1 MLKHYITKY
10 SSDDKRFA
18 LLMWISSFAYWYE
31 QKNKESLTCFLIGV
45 VLFISAFG

>member
-1 MLKHYITKY
+1 MIIVNFTILM
-10 SSDDKRFA
+10 FA

-45 VLFISAFG
+45 VLFISIFG

>member
-1 MLKHYITKY
+1 MIIINFTVLI
-10 SSDDKRFA
+10 FA

-45 VLFISAFG
+45 VLFISVFG

>member
-1 MLKHYITKY
+1 MIIINFTILM
-10 SSDDKRFA
+10 FA

-45 VLFISAFG
+45 VLFISVFG